1 MGFPSCAFVLHD
13 NSAVAR
19 VLLVLDSS
27 AAWSRG
33 ILRGFARVAH
43 ESGWAVLHCHP
54 SSNLERLASALPPD
68 AAVLGPTFS
77 GAWPERLRRCVSV
90 AINADRCAEGVASV
104 CLDEARVTELAVSH
118 LLARGFRQLTT
129 ARFDAWASGRERR
142 FQQAAL
148 DAGAELEPAWS
159 SDAGAPRCLEDE
171 PAAIMAWLAGLKK
184 PCGIFAC
191 TDAWARVVA
200 RYAGLA
206 GLRVPEDLAL
216 VGVDNDALECEIAAP
231 PLSSVAVPWCR
242 YGETAARLVQSGL
255 RGRQIA
261 GTRVLVEPIDVVV
274 RRSSDTFAIEDSLV
288 AAAVAWIHGHVEQR
302 LTVPTVASA
311 IRATRQR
318 LERGFRRH
326 LGRTVLDEIRSA
338 RVAVARR
345 LLWNTDLPLIDVA
358 RRSGFTNA
366 ALLNVAFHR
375 EVGMPPGAY
384 RRRARGS
391 LSASD

>member
-1 MGFPSCAFVLHD
+1 
-13 NSAVAR
+13 VAR

-33 ILRGFARVAH
+33 ILRGFSRVAH
-43 ESGWAVLHCHP
+43 ESGWSVLHCHP
-54 SSNLERLASALPPD
+54 ASNLQRLASALPPE
-68 AAVLGPTFS
+68 AAVIGPTFD
-77 GAWPERLRRCVSV
+77 GPWPEWLRGCVSV

-104 CLDEARVTELAVSH
+104 CLHEARVTELAVAH
-118 LLARGFRQLTT
+118 LLARGFRHLTT
-129 ARFDAWASGRERR
+129 LRFDAWASGRERR
-142 FQQAAL
+142 FREAAL
-148 DAGAELEPAWS
+148 AAGACLEPGWS
-159 SDAGAPRCLEDE
+159 SDAVAPRGMDDD
-171 PAAIMAWLAGLKK
+171 PAAIMAWLSALKK

-200 RYAGLA
+200 RYASAA
-206 GLRVPEDLAL
+206 GQRIPEDLAL
-216 VGVDNDALECEIAAP
+216 VGVDNDALECEMAAP
-231 PLSSVAVPWCR
+231 PLSSVAVPWSR

-255 RGRQIA
+255 RGQPIA
-261 GTRVLVEPIDVVV
+261 GQRVLVEPLDVVT
-274 RRSSDTFAIEDSLV
+274 RRSSDTFAIEDPLV
-288 AAAVAWIHGHVEQR
+288 AAAVAWIHAHVEQR

-326 LGRTVLDEIRSA
+326 LGRTVLEEIRSA
-338 RVAVARR
+338 RVEVARR
-345 LLWNTDLPLIDVA
+345 LLWNTDLPLVDIA
-358 RRSGFTNA
+358 HRSGFTNA

-391 LSASD
+391 LSATD

>member
-1 MGFPSCAFVLHD
+1 
-13 NSAVAR
+13 VAR

-33 ILRGFARVAH
+33 ILRGFSQVAH
-43 ESGWAVLHCHP
+43 EQGWAVLHCHP
-54 SSNLERLASALPPD
+54 DSNLERLASALPPD
-68 AAVLGPTFS
+68 AAVLGPTFA
-77 GAWPERLRRCVSV
+77 GPWPERLQGCVSV

-129 ARFDAWASGRERR
+129 VRFAAWARGRERR
-142 FQQAAL
+142 FREAAL
-148 DAGAELEPAWS
+148 RAEACLEPGWS
-159 SDAGAPRCLEDE
+159 SDAVAPCSLEDD
-171 PAAIMAWLAGLKK
+171 PAAIMAWLSGLKK

-200 RYAGLA
+200 RYASAA
-206 GLRVPEDLAL
+206 GLRIPEDLAL

-231 PLSSVAVPWCR
+231 PLSSVAVPWAR

-255 RGRQIA
+255 RGKLIA
-261 GTRVLVEPIDVVV
+261 GTRVLVEPLDVVV
-274 RRSSDTFAIEDSLV
+274 RRSSDIFAIQDPLV

-311 IRATRQR
+311 LRATRQR

-326 LGRTVLDEIRSA
+326 LGRTVLEEIRNA
-338 RVAVARR
+338 RVEVARR
-345 LLWNTDLPLIDVA
+345 LLWNTDLPLIDIA

-391 LSASD
+391 ISVSD

>member
-1 MGFPSCAFVLHD
+1 MLHG
-13 NSAVAR
+13 NNAVAR

-54 SSNLERLASALPPD
+54 SSSLERLASALPPD
-68 AAVLGPTFS
+68 AAVLGPTFA
-77 GAWPERLRRCVSV
+77 GPWPERLQGCVSV

-129 ARFDAWASGRERR
+129 VRFDAWASGRERR
-142 FQQAAL
+142 FKEAAL
-148 DAGAELEPAWS
+148 RAGACLAPGWS
-159 SDAGAPRCLEDE
+159 SDAVAPRCLEDD
-171 PAAIMAWLAGLKK
+171 PAAIMAWLSGLKK

-200 RYAGLA
+200 RYASLA
-206 GLRVPEDLAL
+206 GLRIPEDLAL

-231 PLSSVAVPWCR
+231 PLSSVAVPWGR

-255 RGRQIA
+255 RGEPIA
-261 GTRVLVEPIDVVV
+261 GTRVLVEPLDVVV
-274 RRSSDTFAIEDSLV
+274 RRSSDTFAIEDPLV

-345 LLWNTDLPLIDVA
+345 LLWNTDLPLIDIA

-375 EVGMPPGAY
+375 EVGLPPGAY
-384 RRRARGS
+384 RRRVRGS
-391 LSASD
+391 IGASD